1 MPSTDK
7 KGFKKIIVITLI
19 AVAAL
24 LLVMYLLT
32 LVLPWI
38 IEKLQ
43 GRDEEGIADFNFYEP
58 DFNENIFEDTE
69 YIKLIEGGMIK
80 YDNSSNE
87 IITVT
92 DENKEQLGV
101 AGNFM
106 LDYVNAIVEGE
117 HEKYNLFFSDEYY
130 KTHEKKEKFTM
141 QKLYNVVLTP
151 YSVESVSDKNGN
163 YTKYMFKLSYRI
175 FENNGTFRKDIGED
189 SKTQYIVITDR
200 EGKLLI
206 DAVSTAK
213 YK

>member
-1 MPSTDK
+1 MVSLLYKIKGDPTMPSTDK

-92 DENKEQLGV
+92 DE
-101 AGNFM
+101 
-106 LDYVNAIVEGE
+106 
-117 HEKYNLFFSDEYY
+117 
-130 KTHEKKEKFTM
+130 
-141 QKLYNVVLTP
+141 
-151 YSVESVSDKNGN
+151 
-163 YTKYMFKLSYRI
+163 
-175 FENNGTFRKDIGED
+175 
-189 SKTQYIVITDR
+189 
-200 EGKLLI
+200 
-206 DAVSTAK
+206 
-213 YK
+213 